1 MEHQLTTDKIHEMAI
16 AAMQEAV
23 KEVVEKH
30 RASGRPL
37 AVWRD
42 GRVQYVN

>member
-1 MEHQLTTDKIHEMAI
+1 MEHQLTTDKRHEMTI

-23 KEVVEKH
+23 KEDVEKH

-37 AVWRD
+37 VVWRN